1 MGYSIDSMMII
12 DTMKLKKKFDYDV
25 IFETGTAKGNA
36 AEVLQYMFDKV
47 YTCEIDP
54 KMLEDVKTHVSLNE
68 NVQVVLGNS
77 PDCLRKWFGE
87 IGHDKFFLFLD
98 AHWDEYWPLLDEL
111 QVVVDFGYKPVII
124 IHDFD
129 CGHPGWQ
136 YDAYNNH
143 ILNWDYIKDK
153 VCKIYGEDG
162 YEFKVSQVSFKT
174 PPKRGCAYIYPKV

>member
-12 DTMKLKKKFDYDV
+12 DTMNLKMKFNYD
-25 IFETGTAKGNA
+25 IICETGTAKGNS
-36 AEVLQYMFDKV
+36 AERLQYIFKKV

-54 KMLEDVKTHVSLNE
+54 KMLEDVKTHVSLND
-68 NVQVVLGNS
+68 NVEVVLGNS
-77 PDCLRKWFGE
+77 PDCLKKWFSE

-111 QVVVDFGYKPVII
+111 QQVIDFGYKPVII

-129 CGHPGWQ
+129 CGHGGWQ
-136 YDAYNNH
+136 YDTYNGN

-153 VCKIYGEDG
+153 IHQIYGEDG
-162 YEFKVSQVSFKT
+162 FEFKVSQKSFKT
-174 PPKRGCAYIYPKV
+174 PPLRGCAYIYPKI